1 MRLDKFLKVSRLIK
15 RRTLAKDVCDQ
26 GRIEINERPAKASSN
41 VKIGDKLAIRFG
53 QKVVHVQVEDLKEN
67 PRKEEAASL
76 YRVLGEVPVPRD
88 EKEEEAYLNW

>member
-26 GRIEINERPAKASSN
+26 SRVEINDRPAKASSN
-41 VKIGDKLAIRFG
+41 VKIGDTLSIRFG
-53 QKVVHVQVEDLKEN
+53 QKRVIVKIEDIKEN

-76 YRVLGEVPVPRD
+76 YSLVGEIPVPRD
-88 EKEEEAYLNW
+88 EKEEDDYLKG